1 MGKKNK
7 FDLPSDS
14 KIYVKH
20 DEEELSKRVGRV
32 ILEKE
37 VTSKQLKI
45 TPEQLE
51 ELAARMEKN
60 LDIQE
65 QIKSIIVEQGGDI
78 DLIEKNIDDTYR
90 NA

>member
-1 MGKKNK
+1 M
-7 FDLPSDS
+7 
-14 KIYVKH
+14 KH